1 MTESLSHVAGYVSD
15 AYRPVPV
22 AHFEPENTLL
32 GSYTFLSW
40 VRSGISAVIKT
51 PVGSLRGHVEVS
63 LPVQAEGR
71 DPLVVVRPV
80 EVRGPGDVLGIDERQ
95 VIRRYPVPGTT
106 NAEDSYLAH
115 LEFDRPEL
123 PWLMSP
129 APPHGAALL
138 PWLALVVLKDG
149 RWSLDPGEGVLPP
162 VVHTFLGE
170 LQSLD
175 DADRWAH
182 AQVIGPEHT
191 GPSVLD
197 RLSRAQAPA
206 NLSRLLCPRRLEPG
220 QGYLACVV
228 PVFNAGLQVGRDLP
242 LPATL
247 DLAWHRQAGDD
258 STAIGLPV
266 YSSWRFRVG
275 ADGDFGTLA
284 SKLRGVPAPWQVGRR
299 LLDTARPGGG
309 LPPLATGGL
318 QTIHGPLV
326 SPNGP
331 QAASADPKEAAAAA
345 SGPWPAP
352 QVELLRD
359 ELNRPA
365 VLAQQ
370 PAAGNAI
377 PRPVV
382 GPELYARFHA
392 AVSRLAPGRDADW
405 LGELNLQVEHRV
417 QAGLGTRVVQ
427 RDQEPLMQS
436 AWAQVGQIDAVNRQL
451 RFAQLARF
459 VGTSWHARHLTPLG
473 LGDLLS
479 TSRGVA
485 SRVRSDTPLTVAA
498 DLADSHLAPA
508 ATQSSFRR
516 LTRPLGGLN
525 RFVSEPADRAAHARL
540 VASGAVA
547 RDLQLPYVEVDGID
561 AVSARTATAF
571 AGSALDLPGLSLALA
586 SRPPMTDLFT
596 PAVAA
601 AAINTHL
608 PLVQGSATQ
617 LLARVSAPSV
627 SVVPVVSVPTVT
639 AVHASHLAVLQHLL
653 PNLLPHLPH
662 LFGAKKLPVLQEVS
676 AVPNH
681 DAVLQLLTAANEP
694 NWANVSSGF
703 AEIAQTLVDVRWPTT
718 PVRPA
723 PAPGNLL
730 QKINPAVTLTARVRA
745 RLGDLPHW
753 LPPDWFD
760 DHLVAPILASPV
772 FTRPMY
778 EALDAYSREWLLP
791 GLATFPQP
799 DIVTVLTSN
808 GPFVESF
815 LAGLSHEMGR
825 KLLWRG
831 YPTDQRGTYFRRFWS
846 STCDDLVQ
854 DLHRF
859 TPTPLGSHLDASLDN
874 LVFLMVRGELL
885 RRYPD
890 AIVLAMLASDQ
901 DADGVPMFEAGQV
914 APILFHG
921 HLDPDIVLVGF
932 NLTTEAI
939 RAAAVSPG
947 DGTTPGWWFVVAEHP
962 TAPRFG
968 VPAGAPGDAALTAH
982 TLLRDPVRVVF
993 EGVSMLTQIGAP

>member
-1 MTESLSHVAGYVSD
+1 MTESLSHVTGYVSD
-15 AYRPVPV
+15 AYRPVPL
-22 AHFEPENTLL
+22 AHFDPENTLL

-40 VRSGISAVIKT
+40 VRSGISAVIKA

-63 LPVQAEGR
+63 LPVQAEGK

-115 LEFDRPEL
+115 VEFNRPEL

-149 RWSLDPGEGVLPP
+149 RWSLDPGEGGLPP

-191 GPSVLD
+191 GPSMLD

-206 NLSRLLCPRRLEPG
+206 NLSRLLCPRRLESD

-258 STAIGLPV
+258 STSIALPV
-266 YSSWRFRVG
+266 YSSWRFRVS

-299 LLDTARPGGG
+299 LLDTAAPGGG

-352 QVELLRD
+352 QAELLRA

-370 PAAGNAI
+370 PASSDAI

-392 AVSRLAPGRDADW
+392 AVSRLAPDRDADW
-405 LGELNLQVEHRV
+405 LGQLNLQVEHRV

-436 AWAQVGQIDAVNRQL
+436 AWAQVGQIDVVNRQL

-459 VGTSWHARHLTPLG
+459 VGTSWHTRHLTPLG

-479 TSRGVA
+479 TTRGVA
-485 SRVRSDTPLTVAA
+485 SRVRSDTPVTVAA
-498 DLADSHLAPA
+498 DIADSHLAPA
-508 ATQSSFRR
+508 ATAACFRR

-525 RFVSEPADRAAHARL
+525 RFVSQPADRAAHARL
-540 VASGAVA
+540 VASGGVA

-571 AGSALDLPGLSLALA
+571 AGGALDLPGLSLALA
-586 SRPPMTDLFT
+586 ARPPMPDLFT

-601 AAINTHL
+601 APINTAI
-608 PLVQGSATQ
+608 PLVQSSATQ
-617 LLARVSAPSV
+617 LLARVSAAPV
-627 SVVPVVSVPTVT
+627 AVAVAPVPVVPVAPVVHVS
-639 AVHASHLAVLQHLL
+639 HFAVLQHLL
-653 PNLLPHLPH
+653 SKFLPH
-662 LFGAKKLPVLQEVS
+662 LFGAQQIPAPQQVA
-676 AVPNH
+676 AVANQ
-681 DAVLQLLTAANEP
+681 DAVLRLVSVAKEP
-694 NWANVSSGF
+694 NWANVAAGF
-703 AEIAQTLVDVRWPTT
+703 AEIAQALVDVRWPTT

-730 QKINPAVTLTARVRA
+730 QKINPAVTLTSRVRA
-745 RLGDLPHW
+745 RLGDLPYW

-760 DHLVAPILASPV
+760 DQLVAPILAAPV

-791 GLATFPQP
+791 GLATFGQP

-825 KLLWRG
+825 ELLSRG
-831 YPTDQRGTYFRRFWS
+831 YPTDQRGTYFRRFWT
-846 STCDDLVQ
+846 STHDDLAQ

-859 TPTPLGSHLDASLDN
+859 TPTPLGTHLDTKLDN
-874 LVFLMVRGELL
+874 RVVLMVRGELL

-901 DADGVPMFEAGQV
+901 DADGVPIFEAGQV

-932 NLTTEAI
+932 NLTTDAI
-939 RAAAVSPG
+939 RAAAVAPG

-968 VPAGAPGDAALTAH
+968 VPTGAPIDAALTAH
-982 TLLRDPVRVVF
+982 TLLRDPVRAVF